1 MGNEA
6 ATKEMRSGFGSGFF
20 FAMWRYPQRGA
31 IDADGDAVVFET
43 VQEGINEAL
52 SLEDVVPFGI
62 IQVGCQNCGLLPIAF
77 PPQFEESVDL
87 FRLEG

>member
-6 ATKEMRSGFGSGFF
+6 ATKERRSGWSGFGSGFF

-31 IDADGDAVVFET
+31 IDADGDAVMFEA

-52 SLEDVVPFGI
+52 SLEDVIPFGI
-62 IQVGCQNCGLLPIAF
+62 I
-77 PPQFEESVDL
+77 
-87 FRLEG
+87 